1 MGGMREVEQKVREIL
16 QLADWNQGQLADR
29 IGVSQATV
37 SRWLTGSDPKGEH
50 HIAINALHEEL
61 IDNVPIQGLTTSI
74 VRVVGYVGA
83 GAVIEPDFEQED
95 PDGLD
100 QIELPFPVPAEMIAF
115 QVRGDS
121 MFPVYKDGAA
131 IIAYREQK
139 RPLSS
144 FFGEDAIVRTS
155 DGRRLLKTI
164 MRGSSVN
171 VVNLSSFNAPPIED
185 VRLEWVG
192 EIWTI
197 FPRSQIKYISKSGG
211 IQGRLRLAS
220 GG

>member
-1 MGGMREVEQKVREIL
+1 MTSVERKIRDIL
-16 QLADWNQGQLADR
+16 KRAGWKQGDLAERL
-29 IGVSQATV
+29 GVSQATV
-37 SRWLTGSDPKGEH
+37 SRWLSGSDPKGEQH
-50 HIAINALHEEL
+50 VAINALHEEL
-61 IDNVPIQGLTTSI
+61 VDNTPTRGDDTTI
-74 VRVVGYVGA
+74 VKVVGYVGA

-131 IIAYREQK
+131 IIAYRDQK

-144 FFGEDAIVRTS
+144 FYGEDAIVRTG

-164 MRGSSVN
+164 MRGSSGG
-171 VVNLSSFNAPPIED
+171 VVTLSSFNAPPIED
-185 VRLEWVG
+185 VSLEWIG

-197 FPRSQIKYISKSGG
+197 FPKSQIKYVAQKGG
-211 IQGRLRLAS
+211 LQGRLRLAS
-220 GG
+220 ST